1 MMCTCLLFGL
11 AGVVAGAPI
20 DIVDHAASSAALVA
34 DPYIPGRSEDARVAG
49 IAFRLATRG
58 IDNCRQAVPG
68 SGFALQHL
76 TQFELPDRAAEI
88 AGRSLD
94 RGPGVTLV
102 VPDSPAAAAGM
113 MPGDV
118 LIAIDG
124 VALPPEPDVDLPF
137 TAPRAHARADAI
149 LDLLDRAAARPVTL
163 TVLRGGTATSLR
175 IVPSPAC
182 PSRVHLARSNQR
194 NAFAD
199 GTHVFLTTGLV
210 ARLHSDDELA
220 FFIAHERAH
229 NILGHAAVMRGDT
242 VRRGLGRT
250 LGRSGEIIRGV
261 ERDADMLAGRMMLAA
276 GYDPVA
282 GIGALVRMDDGIDR
296 GLGGLFAEHAAP
308 KDRVAAMRALVQ
320 AQARPTQ

>member
-1 MMCTCLLFGL
+1 MSACLLI
-11 AGVVAGAPI
+11 GVVVGAPI
-20 DIVDHAASSAALVA
+20 GIANHAAFSAAPVT
-34 DPYIPGRSEDARVAG
+34 DSYVPGRSEDARVSG

-58 IDNCRQAVPG
+58 IGMCPRPVPG

-76 TQFELPDRAAEI
+76 TQFGLTDRAGMI
-88 AGRSLD
+88 ADRSLD

-118 LIAIDG
+118 VIAIDG
-124 VALPPEPDVDLPF
+124 VALPPEQGMDLPF
-137 TAPRAHARADAI
+137 AAPRAHARSDAI
-149 LDLLDRAAARPVTL
+149 LDLIDRAAARAFTL
-163 TVLRGGTATSLR
+163 TVLRGGGAMSLR

-182 PSRVHLARSNQR
+182 PSRVHLARSTQR

-199 GTHVFLTTGLV
+199 GTHVFLTTALV
-210 ARLHSDDELA
+210 ARLRSDDELA
-220 FFIAHERAH
+220 FFIAHEMAH

-261 ERDADMLAGRMMLAA
+261 ERDADTLAGRMMLAA
-276 GYDPVA
+276 GYDPVTGA
-282 GIGALVRMDDGIDR
+282 SALVRMDDGLD
-296 GLGGLFAEHAAP
+296 GPFAEHASP
-308 KDRVAAMRALVQ
+308 KARVAAMRTLVQ
-320 AQARPTQ
+320 AQTRARARPTP

>member
-1 MMCTCLLFGL
+1 MSACLLFGL
-11 AGVVAGAPI
+11 AGVVVGAPI
-20 DIVDHAASSAALVA
+20 GIATHAASSTDLVA
-34 DPYIPGRSEDARVAG
+34 DPYVPGRSEDARVSG
-49 IAFRLATRG
+49 IAFRLATHG
-58 IDNCRQAVPG
+58 IGNCPRPVPAT
-68 SGFALQHL
+68 GFALQHL

-102 VPDSPAAAAGM
+102 VPGSPAAAAGM

-124 VALPPEPDVDLPF
+124 VALPPEPGTDLPF
-137 TAPRAHARADAI
+137 AAPRAHARADAI
-149 LDLLDRAAARPVTL
+149 LDRIDRAATRPFTL
-163 TVLRGGTATSLR
+163 TVLRGNATTSLS
-175 IVPSPAC
+175 ITPSPAC

-210 ARLHSDDELA
+210 LRLRSDDELA
-220 FFIAHERAH
+220 FFIAHEMAH
-229 NILGHAAVMRGDT
+229 NILDHAAVMRSDT

-282 GIGALVRMDDGIDR
+282 GVGALVRMDDGFDNV
-296 GLGGLFAEHAAP
+296 LGASFAEHASP
-308 KDRVAAMRALVQ
+308 KDRVAAMQALVQ
-320 AQARPTQ
+320 AQARATP